1 MDLAAE
7 KLSWRERKDATTYF
21 VAVDSR
27 GAIGVSRWTASERGV
42 RPTIAA
48 VTATAIHLDSGVTLT
63 MRHAEWVDL
72 AVELW
77 NETARDMAALCNQT

>member
-7 KLSWRERKDATTYF
+7 KLSWRERINETTYF
-21 VAVDSR
+21 VTVESR
-27 GAIGVSRWTASERGV
+27 GAIGVSQWTTSERGV

-48 VTATAIHLDSGVTLT
+48 VTTTAIHLDSGVTLT
-63 MRHAEWVDL
+63 MRRAEWVDL

-77 NETARDMAALCNQT
+77 NETARDMAELCNQT